1 MASAVMFSREKPVDY
16 SLQSTGAPQDGLY
29 TCRQGRY
36 NYDPDIR
43 VFAVPPVHGSL
54 AKYVEHPADFCVK
67 LPDALTYEQ
76 GAMVEPSAVQVSFL
90 TQKRKEKEMTMP
102 FGGVNEK
109 PSPIPGC
116 PGSHTHTMLGML

>member
-36 NYDPDIR
+36 NWAPVIWG
-43 VFAVPPVHGSL
+43 FAVPPVHGSL

-76 GAMVEPSAVQVSFL
+76 GAMVEL
-90 TQKRKEKEMTMP
+90 TQLPNSEKKRKRNDYAFWRRE
-102 FGGVNEK
+102 
-109 PSPIPGC
+109 
-116 PGSHTHTMLGML
+116 